1 MAELPIIERYLE
13 DFKRK
18 NNERIKRS
26 RQYNFDFENAK
37 LDAPIDNQ
45 IKVRSVSNREV
56 AQQIDDSEIGKEF
69 RTQNEDA
76 GQADLR
82 TYDEDTRY
90 PEDAAASETG
100 QYSDKRVRKL
110 RRHKETVA
118 PSRPSPFRYARLQRG
133 IGKLSGDPNAPLQA
147 PIPAKYVWNTGGM
160 TSPGMEDDVSGRAEA
175 RRNYYAEEYKQNVAE
190 GKIEPSDDYDYLE
203 ESDNDTQN
211 FNPED
216 RATYSAINQDD
227 ARESLARL
235 KSDLEAGKYGS
246 TIPKEIEILYRDLLR
261 TAYPDYAVM
270 YEQNES
276 ANLLAEERASRRQL
290 SRDQMIQAA
299 RDAAASSTTQTS
311 SEIVE
316 TGYSDTPEGRAEL
329 AARLTELT
337 SSGVKARMVSNQ
349 NGELGIELVR
359 STQTPGE
366 LITKQGAINLL
377 AALQPGAAAQRTN
390 EKVDLERRARNVEV
404 NQDNQ
409 LVNLIR
415 QLRGLKPVTP
425 GAAQRYL
432 ANMGDLTTLGKANK
446 ADYSLTNTPS
456 DRRALRTEIVDPNV
470 VFVEDEG
477 TYREATA
484 PFNLVQPIEIQPNPE
499 SGPQANL
506 RQWILKNYLFADSR
520 DKEGDI
526 FKFDFDSA
534 RQSMGSALSEL
545 GKGVEKLK
553 TGTIAQIKKLD
564 KQAKQKNLTPD
575 EIEKIDTQRSELQN
589 LLQRLNESSKPQQIF
604 ETGVR
609 NLSEVDSL
617 IKGAQYLI
625 ARGGGLRKEGGLMRG
640 SKMQPD
646 PDPDKRDIIDIDVAL
661 NALGITGDN
670 PQMRR
675 ELATSLYMQEMAL
688 QSSVNQQ
695 QKNAYVTRDKSLPK
709 TQSLPPLLQMEMLM
723 RGLDVPQEVKSIES
737 HQGLIRGAK
746 TGKEP
751 TTLQQLGKEGTF
763 NKDEANK
770 VAKQLQRMAST
781 PVVASLIQ
789 RLQQPYGVTKKDFD
803 EEGNLKRSDKGVMK
817 KERAGAARTRR
828 EIELTNR
835 DGSKANTR
843 ISPESKTRMTGLVQ
857 ADSEKVRVLSRQL
870 RRAETLLMQAEDR
883 AFNQDGQRI
892 ITSEL
897 LQAQRAYEAL
907 RQQLDAELPAQRQAA
922 FDRDTYVPSSQRPS
936 VKMGI
941 HTVKGKDGKPKVIN
955 YDSLSPEDLKPSLE
969 GDQMHKYVTSKA
981 SRIMNQAYEENKR
994 ITPGELKQLIAS
1006 PTIKDIPM
1014 LDNIVKLFG
1023 NVIRS
1028 NQVRDRREQFLANE
1042 QVRRDR
1048 PKQGGTP
1055 MEQLNQLINY
1065 LQGGV
1070 KSATIQ
1076 TTGKASQ
1083 TTVPLEVVDGAL
1095 TLKPA
1100 QQRSQPV
1107 VTEGAADP
1115 AKQARIARNR
1125 LRDIE
1130 AVSDDINQFIETTI
1144 EEGGSTQFKGDLSDI
1159 DPEDTIPRNIM
1170 DIYNRAG
1177 DRTLS
1182 ADDVDTFTDW
1192 VKKEIPNDPVA
1203 LGEFVHGMTRFP
1215 REAPQPAP
1223 SRKAAQVLE
1232 ASGPD
1237 VVDQIINKYRAE
1249 YEAGGPV
1256 NKKGELAADRNE
1268 AARQYQQVAKVR
1280 KALADDIL
1288 KEIRSESA
1296 PAASTSGAL
1305 VSLRPSAKTTP
1316 EQPSRYYD
1324 GNNQYDVAS
1333 AFSFAQQAAAPSPTP
1348 APSTPKQTSGIPT
1361 RPSKN
1366 FTPPKKK
1373 VEPDPG
1379 PSKEYT
1385 PPPKRSKDYKPPIR
1399 KAGTA
1404 VQKEKVDPVKKF
1416 KEEQKV
1422 KAPTDNKRRQLLY
1435 ALGALTG
1442 GTAIGAGAMALA
1454 DREEEEQ
1461 RQPARY

>member
-1 MAELPIIERYLE
+1 
-13 DFKRK
+13 
-18 NNERIKRS
+18 
-26 RQYNFDFENAK
+26 
-37 LDAPIDNQ
+37 
-45 IKVRSVSNREV
+45 
-56 AQQIDDSEIGKEF
+56 
-69 RTQNEDA
+69 
-76 GQADLR
+76 
-82 TYDEDTRY
+82 
-90 PEDAAASETG
+90 
-100 QYSDKRVRKL
+100 
-110 RRHKETVA
+110 
-118 PSRPSPFRYARLQRG
+118 
-133 IGKLSGDPNAPLQA
+133 LQA

-160 TSPGMEDDVSGRAEA
+160 TSPVMEDDVSGRAEA

-190 GKIEPSDDYDYLE
+190 GKIEPSDDYDDFD
-203 ESDNDTQN
+203 ESYNDTQN

-216 RATYSAINQDD
+216 RATYSAINQDA
-227 ARESLARL
+227 AREALARL
-235 KSDLEAGKYGS
+235 KSDLESGKYGS
-246 TIPKEIEILYRDLLR
+246 TIPKEIEVLYQNLLR
-261 TAYPDYAVM
+261 TAYPDYAVG

-276 ANLLAEERASRRQL
+276 AKLLAEERAGRRQL
-290 SRDQMIQAA
+290 ARDQMSQVV
-299 RDAAASSTTQTS
+299 RTAAASGQPMS
-311 SEIVE
+311 V
-316 TGYSDTPEGRAEL
+316 
-329 AARLTELT
+329 
-337 SSGVKARMVSNQ
+337 Q
-349 NGELGIELVR
+349 NA
-359 STQTPGE
+359 Q
-366 LITKQGAINLL
+366 ALL

-415 QLRGLKPVTP
+415 QIRGLKPVTP

-477 TYREATA
+477 NFREATA

-506 RQWILKNYLFADSR
+506 RQWILENYLFADSR

-553 TGTIAQIKKLD
+553 TGTIAQIKTLEKR
-564 KQAKQKNLTPD
+564 AKQKNLTPD

-589 LLQRLNESSKPQQIF
+589 LLQRLNEGSKPQQIF

-646 PDPDKRDIIDIDVAL
+646 PDPDKKDIIDIDVAL

-675 ELATSLYMQEMAL
+675 DLATSLYMQEMAL

-723 RGLDVPQEVKSIES
+723 RGLDIPQEVKSIES

-763 NKDEANK
+763 NKDKANK

-907 RQQLDAELPAQRQAA
+907 RQQ
-922 FDRDTYVPSSQRPS
+922 
-936 VKMGI
+936 
-941 HTVKGKDGKPKVIN
+941 
-955 YDSLSPEDLKPSLE
+955 
-969 GDQMHKYVTSKA
+969 
-981 SRIMNQAYEENKR
+981 
-994 ITPGELKQLIAS
+994 
-1006 PTIKDIPM
+1006 
-1014 LDNIVKLFG
+1014 
-1023 NVIRS
+1023 
-1028 NQVRDRREQFLANE
+1028 
-1042 QVRRDR
+1042 
-1048 PKQGGTP
+1048 
-1055 MEQLNQLINY
+1055 
-1065 LQGGV
+1065 
-1070 KSATIQ
+1070 
-1076 TTGKASQ
+1076 
-1083 TTVPLEVVDGAL
+1083 
-1095 TLKPA
+1095 
-1100 QQRSQPV
+1100 
-1107 VTEGAADP
+1107 
-1115 AKQARIARNR
+1115 
-1125 LRDIE
+1125 
-1130 AVSDDINQFIETTI
+1130 
-1144 EEGGSTQFKGDLSDI
+1144 
-1159 DPEDTIPRNIM
+1159 
-1170 DIYNRAG
+1170 
-1177 DRTLS
+1177 
-1182 ADDVDTFTDW
+1182 
-1192 VKKEIPNDPVA
+1192 
-1203 LGEFVHGMTRFP
+1203 
-1215 REAPQPAP
+1215 
-1223 SRKAAQVLE
+1223 
-1232 ASGPD
+1232 
-1237 VVDQIINKYRAE
+1237 
-1249 YEAGGPV
+1249 
-1256 NKKGELAADRNE
+1256 
-1268 AARQYQQVAKVR
+1268 
-1280 KALADDIL
+1280 
-1288 KEIRSESA
+1288 
-1296 PAASTSGAL
+1296 
-1305 VSLRPSAKTTP
+1305 
-1316 EQPSRYYD
+1316 
-1324 GNNQYDVAS
+1324 
-1333 AFSFAQQAAAPSPTP
+1333 
-1348 APSTPKQTSGIPT
+1348 
-1361 RPSKN
+1361 
-1366 FTPPKKK
+1366 
-1373 VEPDPG
+1373 
-1379 PSKEYT
+1379 
-1385 PPPKRSKDYKPPIR
+1385 
-1399 KAGTA
+1399 
-1404 VQKEKVDPVKKF
+1404 
-1416 KEEQKV
+1416 
-1422 KAPTDNKRRQLLY
+1422 
-1435 ALGALTG
+1435 
-1442 GTAIGAGAMALA
+1442 
-1454 DREEEEQ
+1454 
-1461 RQPARY
+1461 